1 MGWPTMWVVVWV
13 SEEKFCNNACVER
26 FLKAKGDSVK
36 KAAKQLRNCL
46 SWRDSIGTDTLI
58 ADEFSAELAEGLA
71 YVAGH
76 DDELR
81 PVMIFRMKQD
91 YHKCHSQKLFTRLLV
106 FTIEVAVQTMAKN
119 VDQFVLLFDASFFR
133 SASAFMN
140 MLLTT
145 LKIIADYYPA
155 RLHRVFVIDPPSLF
169 TYLWKGVKPF
179 VELSPL
185 TSVVSSLD
193 YEDSLEY
200 NNNDFALYP
209 RAVSMRF
216 DSSAS
221 SAKVGGGE
229 CSSSRFSFT
238 VSTHH
243 VDSLKPWYLS
253 TSSAATSK
261 VGPTNPSSSAA
272 ISPHNARSHSFASP
286 RGASRSIDPAIRKNF
301 FPSTPMPQ
309 RTQKLDPSM
318 IRQYPRT
325 PKASFLQSPALFFKR
340 DHHHYHH
347 QQSRVDKS
355 RESFVPFVNFY
366 RRPYDEMIYRSK
378 MRPPLGGLVSIV
390 SPQVRRR
397 HVSISQRF

>member
-1 MGWPTMWVVVWV
+1 M
-13 SEEKFCNNACVER
+13 SN
-26 FLKAKGDSVK
+26 
-36 KAAKQLRNCL
+36 
-46 SWRDSIGTDTLI
+46 TLI

-76 DDELR
+76 DDESR
-81 PVMIFRMKQD
+81 PVMIFRIKQD
-91 YHKCHSQKLFTRLLV
+91 YHKFHSQKLFTRLLV
-106 FTIEVAVQTMAKN
+106 FTLEVAVQTMAKN
-119 VDQFVLLFDASFFR
+119 VEQFVLLFDANSTISTKFVGKQTDGLSETFPEIAYTALEVSRSDVRIYRGFFR

-155 RLHRVFVIDPPSLF
+155 RLHRAFVIDPPSLF

-185 TSVVSSLD
+185 TSIVSSLD

-200 NNNDFALYP
+200 NNNNDFALYP

-216 DSSAS
+216 DST
-221 SAKVGGGE
+221 AKVGGGS

-253 TSSAATSK
+253 TSSASNSK
-261 VGPTNPSSSAA
+261 VGPTNPPSSAA

-286 RGASRSIDPAIRKNF
+286 RGAIRSIDPAIRKNF

-340 DHHHYHH
+340 DNNHHYHH

-366 RRPYDEMIYRSK
+366 RRLYDEMIYRSK